1 MPGEGLGLDAT
12 GILDRST
19 ALPFAMNPVRRI
31 QRHNQGREPE
41 RLALKYRAMRASPFA
56 FLRGTAHLFMD
67 RMGSLDLP
75 RSAPLAWACG
85 DLHLQNFGS
94 YKGDNRLVYFDLND
108 FDEAALAP
116 ATWDLLRLLASLRV
130 ASSDMGLRAAATEP
144 LCLAL
149 LDSYTAALQQGKA
162 YWLERETAQGLVHQ
176 LLDGLRTRS
185 RKNLLDSRTVRKGRQ
200 RRLKLDGQHLLP
212 ASSAQ
217 QHDVTTLLQQLAPA
231 HPVPGFFEV
240 LDVARRVAGTGSL
253 GLERFAILVQ
263 GKGAPD
269 DHYLLD
275 LKQVGPSC
283 LLPHLQAQPQPA
295 WPSEAHRVVAVQRR
309 CQAVAMAFLHPLQ
322 WQGRDFLLRALQP
335 SEDRISLAQAAQ
347 DLDALRALARHLGAL
362 LAWAQL
368 RSAGRQ
374 GSATADAL
382 IAFAQRPKWPAR
394 LLAASRDSARQVRAD
409 AKLFNAAY
417 DDGALAR

>member
-1 MPGEGLGLDAT
+1 
-12 GILDRST
+12 
-19 ALPFAMNPVRRI
+19 MNPVRRI

-67 RMGSLDLP
+67 RIDRLDLP
-75 RSAPLAWACG
+75 RSVPLVWACG

-108 FDEAALAP
+108 FDESALAP
-116 ATWDLLRLLASLRV
+116 ATWDLLRLLVSLRV
-130 ASSDMGLRAAATEP
+130 AAGDLGLKAAATEP
-144 LCLAL
+144 LCQDLLA
-149 LDSYTAALQQGKA
+149 SYADALQQGKA
-162 YWLERETAQGLVHQ
+162 YWMERETAQGLVRQ

-185 RKNLLDSRTVRKGRQ
+185 RKDLLDARTVRKGKQ
-200 RRLKLDGQHLLP
+200 RRLTLDGQHLLP

-217 QHDVTTLLQQLAPA
+217 RQDVTTLLLQLAPA
-231 HPVPGFFEV
+231 HTVPGFFEV

-253 GLERFAILVQ
+253 GLARFAILVQ

-269 DHYLLD
+269 GHYLLD

-283 LLPHLQAQPQPA
+283 LLPHLKSVQQPA

-309 CQAVAMAFLHPLQ
+309 CQAVAMAFLHPLP

-335 SEDRISLAQAAQ
+335 SEDRISLVQAAK
-347 DLDALRALARHLGAL
+347 DLDALRALARSLGAL

-374 GSATADAL
+374 GSAPADAL

-394 LLAASRDSARQVRAD
+394 LLAASRDSARQVHAD
-409 AKLFNAAY
+409 AKLFNIAY
-417 DDGALAR
+417 DDGLFAD